1 MNYART
7 IDTIVRGFSHQLR
20 TLFASHFLIGFHFI
34 LPQYS
39 LPLCLQGVLTG
50 KLKYWSN
57 FNLTRNLTRLS
68 PACAWHA
75 AALFGIGAK
84 IGNLVLKAFP
94 IKGVTLGMRL
104 AENIPEADG

>member
-50 KLKYWSN
+50 KLK
-57 FNLTRNLTRLS
+57 LVKLQLDQKLDPLVTRLRLARS
-68 PACAWHA
+68 RT
-75 AALFGIGAK
+75 L
-84 IGNLVLKAFP
+84 LKAFP